1 MFFLHKFDPTLYN
14 PDCSDYKFGFGNI
27 KMLTLIRKKIFV
39 YIISEECHNTVY
51 TPKYTHLL
59 YKICNYEYRIM
70 NTILHERKS

>member
-1 MFFLHKFDPTLYN
+1 M
-14 PDCSDYKFGFGNI
+14 
-27 KMLTLIRKKIFV
+27 KIFFV

-70 NTILHERKS
+70 NTILHVKNKELLPIGCGMKYKKNMF